1 MGCGK
6 AEGIGL
12 LICLLIIHKKKG
24 LVAEYATILQK
35 KREEWKWVREGL
47 EVKFRFRFR
56 LQDAVEYPERL
67 FNL

>member
-35 KREEWKWVREGL
+35 KREE
-47 EVKFRFRFR
+47 
-56 LQDAVEYPERL
+56 
-67 FNL
+67 